1 MNLTLSLPPKSPL
14 RSKAVWTAI
23 ASGLLGVYELAAP
36 LWQPPLP
43 PVPDGLYLLL
53 AGLGVYG
60 LRAARRPLEV
70 SPSSTAAP
78 VSYSIPDAS
87 LALPD
92 AGITNPAGI
101 QPLAGLST
109 GVAAIAGSLLGSPM
123 LDGVVR
129 ALLQAAGLPTG
140 AQQVLAVG
148 VRLAPIAPDLLDGNP
163 QLDTSNLARL
173 NRVILD
179 LKAEHLGGTA

>member
-1 MNLTLSLPPKSPL
+1 MNITLSLPPKSPL

-70 SPSSTAAP
+70 GTGAPAAP

-92 AGITNPAGI
+92 AGITNPAGV
-101 QPLAGLST
+101 PLLGLPT
-109 GVAAIAGSLLGSPM
+109 GVAALAGSLLGSPM
-123 LDGVVR
+123 LDGAVR

-148 VRLAPIAPDLLDGNP
+148 VRLAPIAPDLFDGNP
-163 QLDTSNLARL
+163 QLDTANLARL